1 LSRAKSRK
9 FFDTAPFYEKNLGR
23 ILLVEKTKKYKK
35 IQKKMSNKFQKNRG
49 KSGQFQTKTEVG
61 IRPFANANCAQRISA
76 WEGSMVIAISH
87 SPSTLPPSFSQVRRH
102 HHGGAREHAREI
114 PPLG

>member
-1 LSRAKSRK
+1 M
-9 FFDTAPFYEKNLGR
+9 KNFGR
-23 ILLVEKTKKYKK
+23 IFLVEKTKNRKKK
-35 IQKKMSNKFQKNRG
+35 IYMKKCKKSQKNRG
-49 KSGQFQTKTEVG
+49 KSGQFQTKTEVR

-87 SPSTLPPSFSQVRRH
+87 SPSTLHPPSFSQVRRH